1 MDSIEKLNAAITL
14 IEEARGVP
22 LSASCVVHRGEIL
35 EILDGARVALPTD
48 LDQAIEIISSRDLI
62 IEEARTSADHL
73 IATAREDVSRMVEQT
88 AIVQS
93 ARDEAQRILDDARA
107 LADEERAEVAREIHD
122 LGEGVGPRE
131 FLPEQGHEAEDPEG
145 PGARAEEAVVETER
159 KPEGPAEEGGVD
171 PRLRRLRTQP
181 RAQGHVDHDGEQHPW
196 DDPSERVVPDQGER
210 PRSGHRAEERERG
223 SQADLRPADQPGTG
237 VAAHGDDRAAG
248 ALRLVGAERELRR
261 QAGPE

>member
-1 MDSIEKLNAAITL
+1 MDSVDKLTSAITL
-14 IEEARGVP
+14 VEEARGVP

-107 LADEERAEVAREIHD
+107 LADEERAEVETYIDGRLATLEVI
-122 LGEGVGPRE
+122 LNKTM
-131 FLPEQGHEAEDPEG
+131 
-145 PGARAEEAVVETER
+145 EAVAR
-159 KPEGPAEEGGVD
+159 G
-171 PRLRRLRTQP
+171 
-181 RAQGHVDHDGEQHPW
+181 
-196 DDPSERVVPDQGER
+196 
-210 PRSGHRAEERERG
+210 RERLEG
-223 SQADLRPADQPGTG
+223 ADDKDILSQLS
-237 VAAHGDDRAAG
+237 
-248 ALRLVGAERELRR
+248 EEK
-261 QAGPE
+261 